1 MEGRKSSSF
10 KIENENPVEKKK
22 GYIKTNSLNLEG
34 ATNSAIKGIDPN
46 VFNGRAASICS
57 YDGITSTPETT
68 CGLNEG
74 ESFSALNQKDNA
86 NFQSVVSA
94 TSDCKSPSKLSNVT
108 PIKSSFAH
116 RTLNFFSE
124 MNSPSQANKGGDTED
139 SHIMPGNSN
148 DTESQYIQNILT
160 MQHRHGIRAMR
171 KIQYFVARRKFREA
185 LRPYDVTDVIEQY
198 SAGNLDMLARIK
210 TLQFR

>member
-1 MEGRKSSSF
+1 MEGCKSSSF
-10 KIENENPVEKKK
+10 KIENEHEKKK

-34 ATNSAIKGIDPN
+34 ATNGTSKEIDPN
-46 VFNGRAASICS
+46 IFNGRAASVCS
-57 YDGITSTPETT
+57 YDGIISTPETT

-74 ESFSALNQKDNA
+74 ESFSGLNQKENSK
-86 NFQSVVSA
+86 FQSVVSTKPA
-94 TSDCKSPSKLSNVT
+94 HVT

-124 MNSPSQANKGGDTED
+124 MNSPSQANKSATADVED
-139 SHIMPGNSN
+139 SNLMASN
-148 DTESQYIQNILT
+148 NEEGQYLNTNILT

>member
-1 MEGRKSSSF
+1 MEDHKCSSF
-10 KIENENPVEKKK
+10 KIENEHPDEKKK
-22 GYIKTNSLNLEG
+22 GFIKTNSLNLEG
-34 ATNSAIKGIDPN
+34 AANSATKGIDPN

-57 YDGITSTPETT
+57 YDGIISTPDT

-74 ESFSALNQKDNA
+74 ESFSALNRKEHA
-86 NFQSVVSA
+86 HFPSIVSA
-94 TSDCKSPSKLSNVT
+94 TSDCKSSSKPSYVT

-139 SHIMPGNSN
+139 SHIMPDNNN